1 MTMDLVPWEARAFA
15 GSLFV
20 YHVSEYAI
28 ARAYNRAT
36 LSRSSF
42 LFSTPYCVAMSF
54 AVLEYALELVLAPE
68 LKRASATRGI
78 KIAGLACATL
88 GDGLRKA
95 AQVTA
100 GASFTHLI
108 QTTKRREHELITHG
122 VYRHIRHPGYLGW
135 LVWCVGTQILLCN
148 PIGAVGFAVAAWRFF
163 KARVPFEEARL
174 RAMFPGE
181 YAAYAARTR
190 TWIPGIP

>member
-1 MTMDLVPWEARAFA
+1 MDLVPWEARAFA

-36 LSRSSF
+36 LSRDSF
-42 LFSTPYCVAMSF
+42 LFSAPYCVAMSL
-54 AVLEYALELVLAPE
+54 AMLEYALELALAPE
-68 LKRASATRGI
+68 LKRAEWTRAI
-78 KIAGLACATL
+78 KIAGLALAVL

-100 GASFTHLI
+100 GPSFTHLI
-108 QTTKRREHELITHG
+108 QTKRRREHQLITRG

-135 LVWCVGTQILLCN
+135 LAWCVGTQALLCN
-148 PIGAVGFAVAAWRFF
+148 PLSFVAFGVAATRFF

>member
-42 LFSTPYCVAMSF
+42 LFSTPYCVAMSL

-108 QTTKRREHELITHG
+108 QTKRRREHQLITHG

>member
-15 GSLFV
+15 ASLFV

-36 LSRSSF
+36 LSRESF
-42 LFSTPYCVAMSF
+42 LFTTPYCVAMSF

-68 LKRASATRGI
+68 LKRGDAARAI
-78 KIAGLACATL
+78 KIAGLACAVL

-108 QTTKRREHELITHG
+108 QTTKRPEHKLITHG

-135 LVWCVGTQILLCN
+135 FVWCVGTQALLCN
-148 PIGAVGFAVAAWRFF
+148 PIAAVGFAVAAARFF
-163 KARVPFEEARL
+163 KKRVPFEEARL

-190 TWIPGIP
+190 TWLPGIP

>member
-42 LFSTPYCVAMSF
+42 LFSTPYCVAMSL